1 MFKKTADL
9 VEGGTPI
16 STLVGQRDWAMAI
29 VWFLVLWRLASSLA
43 LNIHRGQP
51 SHRVGEKDIS
61 LKILPELQA
70 PPSNSSSIITMH
82 LIQAPAPRHCIAQS
96 TEWAVWQVEAVEV

>member
-70 PPSNSSSIITMH
+70 PP
-82 LIQAPAPRHCIAQS
+82 IQFQLYHYDAPDTGTCSKALHCP
-96 TEWAVWQVEAVEV
+96 EH